1 MAGRCDYKISCRTD
15 YDDGHSVL
23 VVRFYEGDITTE
35 SERRLDDTLGPVT
48 CYRRSGKLGEETIDF
63 NPMHGG
69 QQELRIRTQLNA
81 MLLRYAPR
89 TPIAE
94 QT

>member
-1 MAGRCDYKISCRTD
+1 MAGRCDYKISRRIA
-15 YDDGHSVL
+15 YDDGHSVI

-35 SERRLDDTLGPVT
+35 NEIGRDDTPHPVT
-48 CYRRSGKLGEETIDF
+48 RYRRSGKLAEETIDF
-63 NPMHGG
+63 NPMPGG
-69 QQELRIRTQLNA
+69 QQELRIRTGLNA
-81 MLLRYAPR
+81 MLLRYGPR